1 MSAGLTARGYARRR
15 RVSHTAVQKALAS
28 GRITL
33 GADGRIDPDVA
44 DRQWAA
50 STDLSKPRNSVT
62 GAPGSRSRPSAA
74 RRQTAATP
82 EVAPATPHVAG
93 SEGGVVAAT
102 GERVA
107 ASYRESLAAREAYR
121 ARLAKLDFEERTGK
135 LVSADEVRAVTFRVA
150 RATRDQIMGV
160 PARLAPIVAA
170 ATEPLEVQRLLE
182 EALRDVCAEISHA
195 VKAMAAAG
203 SPVARP

>member
-1 MSAGLTARGYARRR
+1 MSAGLTLRGYARRR

-44 DRQWAA
+44 DRQWA
-50 STDLSKPRNSVT
+50 DLSKPQNSVT
-62 GAPGSRSRPSAA
+62 GDPGSRSRPSAG
-74 RRQTAATP
+74 P
-82 EVAPATPHVAG
+82 
-93 SEGGVVAAT
+93 EGGAQAVP

-160 PARLAPIVAA
+160 PARLAPLVAA

-182 EALRDVCAEISHA
+182 EALRDVCAELSHA
-195 VKAMAAAG
+195 VKAMATAG
-203 SPVARP
+203 SPDSRP

>member
-1 MSAGLTARGYARRR
+1 MSAGLTLRGYARRR

-62 GAPGSRSRPSAA
+62 GDPGSRSRSSAA
-74 RRQTAATP
+74 RRR
-82 EVAPATPHVAG
+82 APATSGVAAA
-93 SEGGVVAAT
+93 EGGAQAVP

-135 LVSADEVRAVTFRVA
+135 LVSADEVRAATFRVA

-160 PARLAPIVAA
+160 PARLAPLVAA
-170 ATEPLEVQRLLE
+170 VSEPLEVQRLLE
-182 EALRDVCAEISHA
+182 EALRDVCAELSHA
-195 VKAMAAAG
+195 VKAMATAG
-203 SPVARP
+203 SPGARS

>member
-1 MSAGLTARGYARRR
+1 MSAGLTARGYARHR

-50 STDLSKPRNSVT
+50 STDLSKPQNSVT
-62 GAPGSRSRPSAA
+62 GDPGSRSRSSAA
-74 RRQTAATP
+74 RRH
-82 EVAPATPHVAG
+82 APATPRVAG
-93 SEGGVVAAT
+93 TEGGAQAVP

-170 ATEPLEVQRLLE
+170 VSEPLEVQRLLE
-182 EALRDVCAEISHA
+182 EALRDVCAELSHA
-195 VKAMAAAG
+195 VKAMATAG